1 MTGTLLNTAA
11 IILGGLLGC
20 ILRARLPEK
29 LRQSVFLAL
38 GIFSLAFGLQMFL
51 KTENPIIPLVSLILG
66 VMVGEW
72 MKIEEGVSTIGKKLE
87 ALLKKLA
94 PMIDEGDGRF
104 MRGFISASLLYCIGP
119 MSILGAMQ
127 NGLTGD
133 FSTLT
138 VKSVMDGFCSLAFAS
153 SLGLGVVFSSIP
165 VLIYQGAIS
174 LFAVQV
180 QSVLNQSMI
189 NEFTAVGGI
198 ILMAIAISGFLEI
211 RKIRTSN
218 FLPALFF
225 APLFSWLFRFL

>member
-20 ILRARLPEK
+20 ILGARLPEK

-72 MKIEEGVSTIGKKLE
+72 MKIEVGVSTIGLKLE
-87 ALLKKLA
+87 TLLKKLA

-138 VKSVMDGFCSLAFAS
+138 VKSVMDGFGSLAFAS